1 MIDKNDVL
9 ENGIAIVGI
18 SCRFPGARS
27 LREYWD
33 NLCRGKVSVTFPDR
47 ETLAEAGVSRELLED
62 PSYVRAFYGLSDTE
76 MFDAAFFGYAG
87 SEAEKIDPQQ
97 RMFLECCW
105 EALEDAGY
113 SPLPGSGL
121 DRKSVGMFG
130 GLTTTSRWLSS

>member
-87 SEAEKIDPQQ
+87 SEAE
-97 RMFLECCW
+97 R
-105 EALEDAGY
+105 
-113 SPLPGSGL
+113 
-121 DRKSVGMFG
+121 
-130 GLTTTSRWLSS
+130 

>member
-1 MIDKNDVL
+1 MEFMIDKNDVL

-62 PSYVRAFYGLSDTE
+62 PTCGPSTASAIRKCLTPRSSAT
-76 MFDAAFFGYAG
+76 
-87 SEAEKIDPQQ
+87 
-97 RMFLECCW
+97 
-105 EALEDAGY
+105 
-113 SPLPGSGL
+113 PGAR
-121 DRKSVGMFG
+121 RKK
-130 GLTTTSRWLSS
+130 